1 MNYEDNNEVKAED
14 RGRRKAVPF
23 IISIAVL
30 TAVVVLAI
38 VFRSRIADLFR
49 ETPDTPANYGA
60 ETLNTDTSDDT
71 AEPPETDDPTKDL
84 PDNPVDFDA
93 QKEINEDIY
102 AWIYVKD
109 TDINY
114 PILQSREDD
123 LYYLRR
129 GLDKNYDIS
138 GVIFTQLHNK
148 RDFSDP
154 VTLVYG
160 HNMTGYDVPMFATL
174 HNFEDEEFFN
184 SHDTFYIYI
193 PGHILTYE
201 IVSAYKYDNR
211 HIMNFFNFDDE
222 EVRADYFDSVLH
234 PTMIPMMVRAGA
246 TLDVDDKL
254 VVLSTCMPDNTFRYL
269 VNGVLVKDEPTK

>member
-1 MNYEDNNEVKAED
+1 
-14 RGRRKAVPF
+14 
-23 IISIAVL
+23 
-30 TAVVVLAI
+30 
-38 VFRSRIADLFR
+38 
-49 ETPDTPANYGA
+49 
-60 ETLNTDTSDDT
+60 
-71 AEPPETDDPTKDL
+71 
-84 PDNPVDFDA
+84 
-93 QKEINEDIY
+93 
-102 AWIYVKD
+102 D

-114 PILQSREDD
+114 PILRSREDD